1 MTKHRLDAEDHEFIE
16 EIQALQ
22 GEEMPIDQDALL
34 EPHEIEARRT
44 PTQTELDRGEPS
56 PDRETAAGP
65 EATLDGLALDRL
77 REGET
82 DDPDVATEE
91 GLTWVPPMDPP
102 VRPDEDE
109 AEGLVV
115 AAGTGT
121 SALDEPYDR
130 HHRSGELPDEPE
142 LTARVREALR
152 ADSATS
158 ELADRLAIVTRG
170 STAVIRGQVADVDES
185 DAIVEVAGRVTG
197 IDEVVDETELP
208 ER

>member
-56 PDRETAAGP
+56 PDRELAAGP

-91 GLTWVPPMDPP
+91 GLTWIPPMDPP
-102 VRPDEDE
+102 VRPDTAEP
-109 AEGLVV
+109 EGLVV
-115 AAGTGT
+115 GAGTGT

-130 HHRSGELPDEPE
+130 HQRSGELSDEPE
-142 LTARVREALR
+142 LTARVREALL

-158 ELADRLAIVTRG
+158 DLADRLAIATRG
-170 STAVIRGQVADVDES
+170 STVVIRGQVADVYES
-185 DAIVEVAGRVTG
+185 DAIVAVAGRVTG
-197 IDEVVDETELP
+197 IAEVVDETELP